1 MTVPTTRPR
10 SASGAS
16 VAANGTRICAVTD
29 VMPMI
34 PAAAMKKPIDGAI
47 AAATSPATV
56 IAASVV
62 MSRRRSKR
70 SPSGSSRIR
79 PAAYP
84 TWAAVTMRPATAAE
98 TPNWPRSVS
107 SSGCAR

>member
-1 MTVPTTRPR
+1 MT
-10 SASGAS
+10 
-16 VAANGTRICAVTD
+16 
-29 VMPMI
+29 
-34 PAAAMKKPIDGAI
+34 PAAAMKKPIDGAT

-84 TWAAVTMRPATAAE
+84 TWAAVTMRPATAAD
-98 TPNWPRSVS
+98 TPNWSRRVS
-107 SSGCAR
+107 RSGCAR